1 MSAYDLNALSGINA
15 MSQGLSVVSNNLA
28 NAQTMGFKG
37 SRAEFADMFS
47 GAQNS
52 PGNGVRVEK
61 ITQDFG
67 QGTISATGR
76 DLDMAI
82 DGDGFFI
89 LEDKS
94 GKYSSIYTRNGSFK
108 LDKEGFITDQSENNL
123 LAFNLNPEISTE
135 ANPVF
140 STALAPINLADL
152 NRTPKA
158 TDEMIYNINLDG
170 EQPVNVDPTRINTDD
185 PDVDDSVGAS
195 ENLRSLFGTGDSI
208 YQGFPDFIY
217 PKVIHDS
224 LGGEHTL
231 NASFYK
237 RDVVPAEQSTI
248 DENGGDVGDSVKYTS
263 WFVKYEIVDQD
274 GNNTGV
280 LANQAAAD
288 LADVPID
295 GVTGQVYE
303 MRFNTSG
310 ELLGIWQPFDYA
322 NAAALTEADFEGLT
336 GVPNSDNT
344 LDPPVEASETGWARV
359 SGTRP
364 SLNFVVNNPL
374 TGATDPLG
382 GAVQGTGALGDPVQF
397 KIDLNFDEMSQFA
410 GDFLLR
416 GVTQNGYKIGDLVG
430 LTTSREGVIEAR
442 YSNGRS
448 IPVAQLALGNFNDL
462 NAMEKLGGQMYAE
475 SFGSGPVQISKAG
488 SGVVGAIQAG
498 SLEYSN
504 VDSAGE
510 LVKMIQLQRT
520 YQASA
525 QVISTSQELTRTIL
539 NL

>member
-195 ENLRSLFGTGDSI
+195 ENLRSLFGAGDST

-248 DENGGDVGDSVKYTS
+248 DENGGDVGDPVKYTS

-310 ELLGIWQPFDYA
+310 ELLGIWQPVDYA
-322 NAAALTEADFEGLT
+322 NAAALTVADFEGLT

-344 LDPPVEASETGWARV
+344 LDPRVEASETGWTRV

-397 KIDLNFDEMSQFA
+397 KIDLNFDDMTQFA
-410 GDFLLR
+410 GDNLLR

-430 LTTSREGVIEAR
+430 LTTTVRVLLKRVILMVVR
-442 YSNGRS
+442 FRWRS
-448 IPVAQLALGNFNDL
+448 LL
-462 NAMEKLGGQMYAE
+462 
-475 SFGSGPVQISKAG
+475 
-488 SGVVGAIQAG
+488 
-498 SLEYSN
+498 
-504 VDSAGE
+504 
-510 LVKMIQLQRT
+510 
-520 YQASA
+520 
-525 QVISTSQELTRTIL
+525 
-539 NL
+539 